1 MGLSLQKEAMYPTV
15 AALRQI
21 ALPENQANRTLD
33 TGC

>member
-1 MGLSLQKEAMYPTV
+1 MYPTV